1 MVNQRP
7 TSSDS
12 NSSTTADWFY
22 WNLHYTTIYKRG
34 QRYGGL
40 PSPMWVQYIRLR
52 PQSQMTFQ

>member
-22 WNLHYTTIYKRG
+22 WNLHYTTKCRHG
-34 QRYGGL
+34 PRYGGH
-40 PSPMWVQYIRLR
+40 PSPMWVQYL
-52 PQSQMTFQ
+52 